1 MKTLI
6 TPALL
11 AGLLAALIL
20 TLVQA
25 FAVTPLII
33 EAESYEN
40 TAPAEPAAEH
50 AHAAAAHEHGVHE
63 HDSHEHAAVPAA
75 ETEHEHEHDPDAW
88 APEDGWQRTLATA
101 SSNLLMG
108 VGYGLMLVALY
119 RFRQPQNALAG
130 LAWGMAGYAVV
141 FVAPAIG
148 LHPELPGT
156 AAAEITARQLWWT
169 GTALATASGLA
180 LCIFPRVWA
189 LKIVGLLL
197 IGLPH
202 FIGAPHPAVAEALAP
217 EELQH
222 RFILAASLAN
232 MVFWLAL
239 GVLSAVFFRRFSNEP
254 ILSNE

>member
-6 TPALL
+6 APALL

-33 EAESYEN
+33 EAEGYEN
-40 TAPAEPAAEH
+40 AGAPEIAAPASEHHHDDATAHEH
-50 AHAAAAHEHGVHE
+50 AHN
-63 HDSHEHAAVPAA
+63 P
-75 ETEHEHEHDPDAW
+75 ETW
-88 APEDGWQRTLATA
+88 APENGWQRTLSTA
-101 SSNLLMG
+101 SANLLMG
-108 VGYGLMLVALY
+108 AGYGLMLVALY
-119 RFRQPQNALAG
+119 RFRQPQNGLAG
-130 LAWGMAGYAVV
+130 LVWGMAGYAAV

-148 LHPELPGT
+148 LPPELPGT

-217 EELQH
+217 IELQH
-222 RFILAASLAN
+222 RFMLAAALAN
-232 MVFWLAL
+232 MVFWFAL
-239 GVLSAVFFRRFSNEP
+239 GVLSAIFFRHFSKKSSEEKSSREKTTTDIAANQA
-254 ILSNE
+254 

>member
-33 EAESYEN
+33 EAEGYEN
-40 TAPAEPAAEH
+40 AAPAAVEEHTHATESAAHEHEHEHAAPHEHAAEP
-50 AHAAAAHEHGVHE
+50 AAAAHEH
-63 HDSHEHAAVPAA
+63 
-75 ETEHEHEHDPDAW
+75 EHDPEAW
-88 APEDGWQRTLATA
+88 APEDGWQRTFATA
-101 SSNLLMG
+101 SANLLMG

-119 RFRQPQNALAG
+119 RFRQPQNVLVG
-130 LAWGMAGYAVV
+130 LAWGMAGYAAV

-180 LCIFPRVWA
+180 LCIFSRVWA
-189 LKIVGLLL
+189 LKIAGLLL

-222 RFILAASLAN
+222 RFIFAAALAN

-239 GVLSAVFFRRFSNEP
+239 GALTAVFFRHFGAAAASHQ
-254 ILSNE
+254 